1 MNQTLKVLIG
11 FVAGAAIGGALGLLL
26 APDKGSETRRRIM
39 EKGSELGDSLAD
51 FGDSIKDKLRR
62 SAVNTES

>member
-1 MNQTLKVLIG
+1 
-11 FVAGAAIGGALGLLL
+11 
-26 APDKGSETRRRIM
+26 M